1 MYQTVLIT
9 GAGGFIGSHV
19 VEKQLSLGREVRAVD
34 LHLDRISDISHP
46 ALRRIQGN
54 FADPAVQQEAIPG
67 AEVVIH
73 LASAHLEVSL
83 PEETY
88 WQVNVHSLAGFL
100 QACRDHGVQR
110 FVQVS
115 SSGVYGAIKEPPAD
129 EESPCHPE
137 LLYERTKYQG
147 ELEVKRFYQETGFPV
162 VIVRPAW
169 VYGPG
174 CPRTGKLFRSIAK
187 NRFFFV
193 GDGMALRHCVY
204 IDDFVDALELA
215 ATTERAVGRTYI
227 IGDEAPTTLEN
238 LVSEIARITNA
249 SVPRFHAPVWLMA
262 AVGLLMEAAFF
273 PLRKEP
279 PISRRT
285 LRFFQGNSAFDI
297 SRAKRELGFVPK
309 YDVSTGLRAYAQRSR
324 IGSIGGAK

>member
-1 MYQTVLIT
+1 MYRTVLIT

-19 VEKQLSLGREVRAVD
+19 VAQQLSLGREVRAVD
-34 LHLDRISDISHP
+34 LHLDRLRDISHP
-46 ALRRIQGN
+46 ALRRIQGS

-67 AEVVIH
+67 AELVIH

-100 QACRDHGVQR
+100 QACRDQGVQR

-147 ELEVKRFYQETGFPV
+147 ELEVKKFYQETGFPV

-187 NRFFFV
+187 KRFFFV

-215 ATTERAVGRTYI
+215 ATSEKAVGRTYI

-238 LVSEIARITNA
+238 LVSEIAKITNV
-249 SVPRFHAPVWLMA
+249 SVPSLHAPVWLMA
-262 AVGLLMEAAFF
+262 GVGLLMEAAFF

-297 SRAKRELGFVPK
+297 SRARQELGFAPK

-324 IGSIGGAK
+324 IGTVGSSK

>member
-1 MYQTVLIT
+1 MYRTVLIT

-34 LHLDRISDISHP
+34 LHLDRLNHISDPLLH
-46 ALRRIQGN
+46 RIQGN
-54 FADPAVQQEAIPG
+54 FADPAVQQEALPG
-67 AEVVIH
+67 AELVIH

-100 QACRDHGVQR
+100 RACRDSGVRR

-115 SSGVYGAIKEPPAD
+115 SSGVHGAIKQPPAD

-147 ELEVKRFYQETGFPV
+147 ELEVKKFFQETGFPV

-174 CPRTGKLFRSIAK
+174 CPRTGRLFRSIARK
-187 NRFFFV
+187 RFFFV
-193 GDGMALRHCVY
+193 GDGTALRHCVY
-204 IDDFVDALELA
+204 IDDFVDALDLA
-215 ATTERAVGRTYI
+215 ATREGAVGRTYI
-227 IGDEAPTTLEN
+227 IGDEKPVTLEN
-238 LVSEIARITNA
+238 LVAEIARLTNVG
-249 SVPRFHAPVWLMA
+249 VPRVHAPVWLMA
-262 AVGLLMEAAFF
+262 GIGLLMEAAFF

-279 PISRRT
+279 PLSRRT

-297 SRAKRELGFVPK
+297 SRARQELGFVPK
-309 YDVSTGLRAYAQRSR
+309 YDVSSGLRAYAERSK
-324 IGSIGGAK
+324 IGSTAGSK